1 MQSLIFFLFSVLSAL
16 LGASCERTDSNHT
29 RLTFWAMGQEGEQV
43 GRLLTE
49 FERGHPDIKVTVNSI
64 PWSLAHEKL
73 LTAYAGQSLPDV
85 FQLGN
90 TWVPEFKA
98 LSAIQPLDSLIA
110 RSSAIHGS
118 DFFTGIWQT
127 NVIDSICYGVPW
139 YVDTRLLFYRR
150 DLLRA
155 VGYEGAPRTWDEWL
169 QMAHKLKA
177 DGRYA
182 VLFPLQAEAWQ
193 IPVILILANGG
204 RLLKANYCR
213 AAFDDSATVE
223 ALQYYLQFFKDGLA
237 PKTMTQIANV
247 YQAFEQGVIA
257 MMVSGP
263 WEIHALRSRVP
274 GLSGK
279 WTTAPMPRKENRASV
294 AGGSSLVISAQTEH
308 TEAAWQLIEFLSLPE
323 TQVEFFRLT
332 RDLPTVA
339 AAWQHEVIRTDAEI
353 QAYYEQ
359 LQHVVPTPKIPEW
372 EQVATKLQEHLERV
386 ALGQRSLQETIPRLN
401 KDVDDILAKRR
412 WLLTERMQP

>member
-1 MQSLIFFLFSVLSAL
+1 
-16 LGASCERTDSNHT
+16 
-29 RLTFWAMGQEGEQV
+29 MGQEGEQV

-49 FERGHPDIKVTVNSI
+49 FERSHPNIRVRVNSI

-73 LTAYAGQSLPDV
+73 LTAYAGKALPDV

-90 TWVPEFKA
+90 TWVPEFEA
-98 LSAIQPLDSLIA
+98 LNAIQPLDNLVA
-110 RSSAIHGS
+110 HSADIDAS
-118 DFFTGIWQT
+118 DFFAGVWQT
-127 NVIDSICYGVPW
+127 NVIDSVCYGIPW
-139 YVDTRLLFYRR
+139 YVDTRLLFYRS
-150 DLLRA
+150 DLLRGA
-155 VGYEGAPRTWDEWL
+155 GYDHAPRDWDEWL
-169 QMAHKLKA
+169 AVSRKLKA
-177 DGRYA
+177 DDRYA
-182 VLFPLQAEAWQ
+182 VLFPLQTTAWQ
-193 IPVILILANGG
+193 IPVILIMANGG
-204 RLLKANYCR
+204 RLLKDNDCR

-223 ALQYYLQFFKDGLA
+223 ALQYYLQFFKEGLA
-237 PKTMTQIANV
+237 PKTMTRIANV
-247 YQAFEQGVIA
+247 YQAFEEGVIA

-274 GLSGK
+274 GLSSK
-279 WTTAPMPRKENRASV
+279 WTTAPMPRKKNRASV

-308 TEAAWQLIEFLSLPE
+308 TEAAWQLIEFLSRPE

-339 AAWQHEVIRTDAEI
+339 AAWQHEMIRTDAEI